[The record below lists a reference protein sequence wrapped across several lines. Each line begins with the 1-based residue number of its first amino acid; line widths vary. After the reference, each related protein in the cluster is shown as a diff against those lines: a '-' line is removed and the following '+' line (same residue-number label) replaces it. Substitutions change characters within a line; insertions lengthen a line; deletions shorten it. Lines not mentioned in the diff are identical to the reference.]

1 MGYRRGPWWAREMDW
16 VRRRSRTTMK
26 KHHLVGISLH
36 FFPSNFSRKSKYFMT
51 CHKGFWA
58 LTAPFMY
65 FLLLEVFQESWTQTG
80 ARINT
85 SGWHLWEN
93 AWTCKQT
100 TSYSIYIW
108 FKHKFQA
115 HGTVTLKY
123 SQFQSGLVAQVFCNC
138 CRYCRVIITSNRVQ
152 KNLLYQPLEDLWDE
166 MIVCIFIFIFTGY
179 CIYPSIMA
187 VQCTLTQPFSDIIRP
202 LSEVQFTVIFPCYW
216 GEGVKGWEVDRVW
229 TAGKPCRSTT
239 SGHGLLLLCAPEG
252 STGALSGSLDW
263 DHLGKRLR
271 SVGARWCDDI
281 LLGLFQ

>member
-166 MIVCIFIFIFTGY
+166 MIVCIFKY
-179 CIYPSIMA
+179 LCLYSP
-187 VQCTLTQPFSDIIRP
+187 D
-202 LSEVQFTVIFPCYW
+202 TVYIQVSW
-216 GEGVKGWEVDRVW
+216 
-229 TAGKPCRSTT
+229 
-239 SGHGLLLLCAPEG
+239 
-252 STGALSGSLDW
+252 
-263 DHLGKRLR
+263 
-271 SVGARWCDDI
+271 
-281 LLGLFQ
+281 LFNVPWHNRFQT